1 MLHYPEYIVYL
12 KNGKKLRF
20 WFKGSQI
27 EKLLKDYDIP
37 YEKKIKKQMLLEKE
51 KNEIQWEKIN

>member
-27 EKLLKDYDIP
+27 EKLFKDYNIP
-37 YEKKIKKQMLLEKE
+37 YEKKEA
-51 KNEIQWEKIN
+51 NEIQWKKIN